1 MGWGG
6 AWGGQAADH
15 VGSAQGTKELPQS
28 QVHTG
33 PLPDLRTFR
42 SQVPGLSQWFSD
54 SGKFQFILPRSGSQ
68 SLASSREVNP

>member
-1 MGWGG
+1 MGWEG

-42 SQVPGLSQWFSD
+42 SQVPGLSQQFSD
-54 SGKFQFILPRSGSQ
+54 SGKS
-68 SLASSREVNP
+68 